1 MPGTYEPIATTTLS
15 TNTATVTFSSISG
28 TYTDLVLVCVGTVVS
43 GIHNN
48 LIRFNSDT
56 GTNYSRT
63 YMYGDSS
70 STFSGTSANQTA
82 LAFPYFDS
90 ISNMTITHIMNYS
103 NTTTYKTALSRNAQ
117 PSGTTT
123 AEVGVWRNTSAITT
137 VTITKG
143 NQDFV
148 TGSTFTLYGIKAA

>member
-28 TYTDLVLVCVGTVVS
+28 TYTDLVLVCVGKVVS